1 MEELELK
8 TLKKYIKNKKN
19 IYMFFGFD
27 KNDQYSSLTE
37 LNTFIKNISKDLK
50 QNSIIYYF
58 GDQELPSKEKP
69 DIDYVISEIKNRRT
83 DIELIMLAYDNIN
96 DSDIPVN
103 IISKILKIPVKTPK
117 KRGVNNNSRK
127 PLGLTKLWFDLNKIQ
142 KIEKIFILGGN
153 DITLEEV
160 NIAKELELN
169 IEYYP
174 IKRKFLGDSKTT
186 IKKNATHEEKLG
198 VTYILE

>member
-8 TLKKYIKNKKN
+8 TLKKYIKNKI

-37 LNTFIKNISKDLK
+37 LNNHIKNISKDLK
-50 QNSIIYYF
+50 KNSIIYYF
-58 GDQELPSKEKP
+58 GQLPDKEKP
-69 DIDYVISEIKNRRT
+69 DIDYIVSEIKKKRN
-83 DIELIMLAYDNIN
+83 DIEIIMLTFDDIN
-96 DSDIPVN
+96 NSDILEDF
-103 IISKILKIPVKTPK
+103 ISKILKVQVKTSK

-153 DITLEEV
+153 SITLEEV
-160 NIAKELELN
+160 DVAKELDLN

-186 IKKNATHEEKLG
+186 IKKNNTYEEKIG
-198 VTYILE
+198 VTYVLEK

>member
-8 TLKKYIKNKKN
+8 TLKKYIKNKI

-37 LNTFIKNISKDLK
+37 VNNHIKNISKELEK
-50 QNSIIYYF
+50 NSIIYYF
-58 GDQELPSKEKP
+58 GELPNKEKP
-69 DIDYVISEIKNRRT
+69 DIDYIVSEIKKKRN
-83 DIELIMLAYDNIN
+83 DIEIIMLTFNDIN
-96 DSDIPVN
+96 NSDIPEDF
-103 IISKILKIPVKTPK
+103 ISKILKLQVKTSK

-153 DITLEEV
+153 SITLEEV
-160 NIAKELELN
+160 DVAKELDLK
-169 IEYYP
+169 IQYYP

-186 IKKNATHEEKLG
+186 IKKNNTYEEKIG
-198 VTYILE
+198 VTNILE

>member
-8 TLKKYIKNKKN
+8 TLKKYIKNKI

-27 KNDQYSSLTE
+27 KKDQYSSLTE
-37 LNTFIKNISKDLK
+37 LNNHIKNISKDLEK
-50 QNSIIYYF
+50 NSIIYYF
-58 GDQELPSKEKP
+58 GELPNKEKP
-69 DIDYVISEIKNRRT
+69 DIDYIVSEIKKKRN
-83 DIELIMLAYDNIN
+83 DIEIIMLTLDDIN
-96 DSDIPVN
+96 NSDIPEDF
-103 IISKILKIPVKTPK
+103 ISKILKIQVKTSK

-153 DITLEEV
+153 SITLEEV
-160 NIAKELELN
+160 DVAKELDLK
-169 IEYYP
+169 IQYYP

-186 IKKNATHEEKLG
+186 IKKNNTYEEKIG
-198 VTYILE
+198 VTNILEE

>member
-8 TLKKYIKNKKN
+8 TLKKYIKNKI

-37 LNTFIKNISKDLK
+37 LNNHIKNILKDLEK
-50 QNSIIYYF
+50 NSIIYYF
-58 GDQELPSKEKP
+58 GELPNKEKP
-69 DIDYVISEIKNRRT
+69 DIDYIISEIKKKRN
-83 DIELIMLAYDNIN
+83 DIEIIMLTFDNIN
-96 DSDIPVN
+96 NSDIPEDF
-103 IISKILKIPVKTPK
+103 ISKILKVPVKTSK

-153 DITLEEV
+153 SITLEEV
-160 NIAKELELN
+160 DVAKELDLN
-169 IEYYP
+169 IQYYP
-174 IKRKFLGDSKTT
+174 IKRKFIGDSKTT
-186 IKKNATHEEKLG
+186 IKKNTTYEEKIG
-198 VTYILE
+198 VTYILEK